1 MSSPVDVDR
10 SRVTVRDRPFLKR
23 RGAARVPGPLRQ
35 GGGQSWHHRK
45 PAGVRLEGLNF
56 IGFPW
61 VFPEKNRDL
70 TIFHPENLWKE
81 WKEWKDSK
89 YVCCSSN
96 VGIRSQNSMNIC
108 INTCAC
114 ALFFAQNNMGY
125 RCYDYLFHPVFICY
139 IMDRLQWIY
148 WVFLAPG
155 PQ

>member
-1 MSSPVDVDR
+1 MFAVHR
-10 SRVTVRDRPFLKR
+10 T
-23 RGAARVPGPLRQ
+23 LR
-35 GGGQSWHHRK
+35 
-45 PAGVRLEGLNF
+45 F
-56 IGFPW
+56 
-61 VFPEKNRDL
+61 
-70 TIFHPENLWKE
+70 E
-81 WKEWKDSK
+81 WAL
-89 YVCCSSN
+89 
-96 VGIRSQNSMNIC
+96 VGETRSQNSMNIC